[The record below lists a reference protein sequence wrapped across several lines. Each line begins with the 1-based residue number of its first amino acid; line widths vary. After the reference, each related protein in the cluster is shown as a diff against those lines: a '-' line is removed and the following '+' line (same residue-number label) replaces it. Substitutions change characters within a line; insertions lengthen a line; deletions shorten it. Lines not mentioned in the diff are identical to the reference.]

1 MTKLVTDYASRCPS
15 SKMALLG
22 YSQGAQVAADVMC
35 GTSETGWTAT
45 PPMAGTAAAQNST
58 STF

>member
-1 MTKLVTDYASRCPS
+1 
-15 SKMALLG
+15 MALLG